1 MNPYMHQYRQNQVQ
15 TASREQILIMLYDG
29 AIRFVSQARQAI
41 ENGDRLGRLEPI
53 SRAMAII
60 LELSNSLDHSIGGEI
75 AENLDALYNFMIRSL
90 TDANRNI
97 DGKPLEAVENILKSL
112 RATWAEAIQIVKNED
127 KAANGEV
134 QGYDAGLPDGYKR
147 LSAAL

>member
-1 MNPYMHQYRQNQVQ
+1 MNPYMHQYQQNQVQ

-29 AIRFVSQARQAI
+29 AIRFVGQARQAI

-60 LELSNSLDHSIGGEI
+60 SELSNSLDHSIGGEV

-90 TDANRNI
+90 IEANRNV
-97 DGKPLEAVENILKSL
+97 DAKPLETVENLLKTL
-112 RATWAEAIQIVKNED
+112 RATWAEAIQIVKDEGQ
-127 KAANGEV
+127 AANGEE
-134 QGYDAGLPDGYKR
+134 QGYDAGSPDGYKR